1 MVVYSPLNDFNSELS
16 RQMQIISGVTT
27 GIFVVEAII
36 KIIAAGFLFNYKGS
50 YLRNMWNIVDFI
62 VVVSAV
68 FD

>member
-1 MVVYSPLNDFNSELS
+1 
-16 RQMQIISGVTT
+16 MQIISGVTT